1 MDAIITEIKLQQPQ
15 IILKQDRIAKCF
27 PRDSTPQQ
35 MDETI
40 IKLQEGWY
48 RKRNQEYPNR

>member
-1 MDAIITEIKLQQPQ
+1 MDAIITEIKPQQPQ
-15 IILKQDRIAKCF
+15 IVFKQDRIAKYF

-35 MDETI
+35 MKETI
-40 IKLQEGWY
+40 IKLLEGWY